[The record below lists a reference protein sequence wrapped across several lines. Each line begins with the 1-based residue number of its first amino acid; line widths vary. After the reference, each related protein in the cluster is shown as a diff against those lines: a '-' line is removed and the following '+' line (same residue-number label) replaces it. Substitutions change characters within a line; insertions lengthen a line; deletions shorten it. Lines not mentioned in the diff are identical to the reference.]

1 MTDDDVEKVIYALL
15 EVAESQQQAV
25 AEALKGLNSR
35 FADLTKDAQAAS
47 LDHTLKLK
55 KGLDKAAREAMA
67 EGLKKGFAEMIMPD
81 IKKRLRKADAFLVVA
96 FFVSSFLG
104 GVLALELTK
113 FL

>member
-1 MTDDDVEKVIYALL
+1 MTDDDAEKVIYALL

-25 AEALKGLNSR
+25 TEALNGLNSR
-35 FADLTKDAQAAS
+35 FAELTKDAQAAS

-67 EGLKKGFAEMIMPD
+67 EGLKKGFSELMPNV
-81 IKKRLRKADAFLVVA
+81 KKRIIKTDVFLIFG

-104 GVLALELTK
+104 GVLAVELTR
-113 FL
+113 FF

>member
-25 AEALKGLNSR
+25 TEALKGLNSR
-35 FADLTKDAQAAS
+35 FAELTKDAQAAS

-67 EGLKKGFAEMIMPD
+67 EGLKKGFAEIMPD